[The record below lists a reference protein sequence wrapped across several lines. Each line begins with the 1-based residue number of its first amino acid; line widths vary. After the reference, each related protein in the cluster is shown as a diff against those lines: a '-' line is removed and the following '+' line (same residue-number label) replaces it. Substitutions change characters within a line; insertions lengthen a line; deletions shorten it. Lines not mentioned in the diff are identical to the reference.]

1 MITCAPNFPAG
12 KVYEGYKNSI
22 WQQEEVAG
30 IRVVRVWTYMT
41 ANEGFLKRSLDYM
54 SFMVS
59 GFLAGL
65 FVKKVDVIIGT
76 SPQFFTVCAAF
87 MLSMVKRLPWVFELR
102 DIWPE
107 SIRAVGA
114 SSSSKLFNI
123 LELLELF
130 LYRRANTIIVVTN
143 AFKDKLVQRGID
155 QKKIYV
161 VTNGVDLTSFTP
173 RPKDSDLISQ
183 YNLGNKFVVGFIG
196 THGMAHGLEVILE
209 AAKKLKEVGQ
219 EDRFRFILIGDGA
232 KKSMLVN
239 RVISEGID
247 NIIFIDSVSKSEV
260 TRYWS
265 MLDTSII
272 HLKKTE
278 LFKTVIPSKMFESMG
293 MAIPILHGVE
303 GESAEIIKRENVGL
317 AFEPENSDQ
326 LIQSLYRLA
335 DDQVLYHRLK
345 ENGPVAARR
354 YDRAALATKM
364 LRVLEFANQKQKY
377 KF

>member
-1 MITCAPNFPAG
+1 VITCAPNFPAG